1 MHPSGLVVA
10 PRLLARTH
18 GTGDVT
24 FVTISTRA
32 TGLPRASQSGFQ
44 QIYGLAPD
52 VSFFSGLKKQKK
64 NNDPPRGLRYG
75 LRSTYH
81 VLMRGVSQ
89 ARARGGGVYQVKEK
103 GNMDTS
109 GIKGFLEYGI
119 WKACG
124 KSRATRKK
132 RHAMQSAQNSLCPI
146 RDETL
151 SNIEHYHSTTQH
163 KIMGTRTDAK
173 KRP

>member
-1 MHPSGLVVA
+1 MSPLKDKFAHEAAIRRSCILLSALVA

-52 VSFFSGLKKQKK
+52 VSFCFWAKKAKK

-75 LRSTYH
+75 LRSTYY

-89 ARARGGGVYQVKEK
+89 ARARGGSVSSKRKRKYGHLGNK
-103 GNMDTS
+103 GL
-109 GIKGFLEYGI
+109 FGI

-146 RDETL
+146 W
-151 SNIEHYHSTTQH
+151 
-163 KIMGTRTDAK
+163 M
-173 KRP
+173 RP